1 MGPLAQDEIL
11 RIRGLETQFATEDGP
26 VRSVDG
32 VDLAMRRGET
42 LAIVGESGSGKSVSC
57 LSLMRLI
64 EPPGRIVAGEMWL
77 RRKDGS
83 VVDLASLPERTMRDV
98 RGNDV
103 AMIFQEPMTSLN
115 PLYTVGEQIAET
127 VREHAGVGRAESW
140 TAAVDALRAVGIAD
154 PEMRARNHPHE
165 MSGGMRQRVMI
176 AMALSCRPALLI
188 ADEPTTALD
197 VTIQAQ
203 ILDLMRGL
211 RDGDSRMGIVFVTH
225 NMGVVAE
232 MADRVV
238 VMYGGRVVE
247 SGPVR
252 EIFAA
257 PRHPYT
263 RGLLDSMPRVR
274 RGPDGR
280 TERIPLTAI
289 PGNVP
294 NPLDRPPGCAFAPR
308 CALVEDAC
316 RTAVPDLV
324 ALSETRETRCRRWE
338 AM

>member
-1 MGPLAQDEIL
+1 MGSVPDDTVLSVTGL
-11 RIRGLETQFATEDGP
+11 TTHFPSGRGI
-26 VRSVDG
+26 VRAVDDVT
-32 VDLAMRRGET
+32 VDLRRGET
-42 LAIVGESGSGKSVSC
+42 VAIVGESGSGKSVMC
-57 LSLMRLI
+57 LSIIGLVD
-64 EPPGRIVAGEMWL
+64 PPGRVVSGQILFRRRSGDVIDLGSFGERAMQNI
-77 RRKDGS
+77 
-83 VVDLASLPERTMRDV
+83 
-98 RGNDV
+98 RGDEI

-115 PLYTVGEQIAET
+115 PLYTVGDQIAEA
-127 VREHAGVGRAESW
+127 VAEHRGAGRKEAW
-140 TAAVDALRAVGIAD
+140 LAAVNLLRKVGIAD
-154 PEMRARNHPHE
+154 PERRAGDYPHM

-176 AMALSCRPALLI
+176 AMALSCNPSVLI

-203 ILDLMRGL
+203 ILDLL
-211 RDGDSRMGIVFVTH
+211 RSLKASAANMGILFVTH

-308 CALVEDAC
+308 CALAEDAC